1 MTESIFITGGAS
13 GMGAACARLFLE
25 RGWRVAVYDLQD
37 SEGLQELRERF
48 GEERLAFFRGDTR
61 DRGALEQA
69 ASEAEK
75 RFGGL
80 GSVFAGAGVHHSD
93 TVLSVTD
100 EDLHRLIDINIVGT
114 INTLRATLPHI
125 IASGGGSA
133 VLNASDQSFIGKPH
147 SFAYGLT
154 KGAIGQMCKGM
165 ALDLAPKGVR
175 VNAICPGT
183 IRTPMVDAIFERC
196 SASGAGS
203 IEDLWAGEA
212 ALFPLGRVGQ
222 PEEVAKLV
230 YFLASDDSS
239 FTTGS
244 LYPIDGGITAG

>member
-1 MTESIFITGGAS
+1 
-13 GMGAACARLFLE
+13 
-25 RGWRVAVYDLQD
+25 
-37 SEGLQELRERF
+37 
-48 GEERLAFFRGDTR
+48 
-61 DRGALEQA
+61 
-69 ASEAEK
+69 
-75 RFGGL
+75 
-80 GSVFAGAGVHHSD
+80 
-93 TVLSVTD
+93 
-100 EDLHRLIDINIVGT
+100 
-114 INTLRATLPHI
+114 
-125 IASGGGSA
+125 
-133 VLNASDQSFIGKPH
+133 
-147 SFAYGLT
+147 
-154 KGAIGQMCKGM
+154 MCKGM